1 MSTHLFLSLTDLCNA
16 FGLAFTLPFW
26 HSPRTVS
33 CGLTLFPFPYASF
46 LFVFAFLRLTSKHRL
61 FAKRSIVLHSFLFCV
76 PSAPPFAVW
85 FTLVHLF
92 QTWTLFVAV
101 LGELV
106 VSRHFRPVIV
116 FRSTRP
122 FFRLSLIGVG
132 CRLFLSYA
140 HRNSH
145 SVPWLLSIMSRFILF
160 SPSAQCLRTSYT
172 AKLSVPSFSRRLFD
186 WASSRFAMTTSSA
199 DDLQINLFSLL
210 LVARLAVI
218 FISHRG
224 YTRHSAKVQAFYIAV

>member
-1 MSTHLFLSLTDLCNA
+1 MSTHLFLSLADLCND
-16 FGLAFTLPFW
+16 FGLPFTFPFLTFPAHRLLRPDAFSVSFCFFSLCFCFPSSDFKAPTFCKAEHCFTFLPFFVL
-26 HSPRTVS
+26 S
-33 CGLTLFPFPYASF
+33 AS
-46 LFVFAFLRLTSKHRL
+46 
-61 FAKRSIVLHSFLFCV
+61 
-76 PSAPPFAVW
+76 PFAVW
-85 FTLVHLF
+85 FTLAHLL
-92 QTWTLFVAV
+92 QTWTLFVTV

-106 VSRHFRPVIV
+106 VSRHFRHVIV

-186 WASSRFAMTTSSA
+186 WTSSRFAMTTSSA
-199 DDLQINLFSLL
+199 DGLQMKLFSLL
-210 LVARLAVI
+210 LVAQLAVI